1 MIRGGTTNCPD
12 CGGGLKYYD
21 RVKRILRTK
30 GGNKTFLKVRRFKC
44 VECNK
49 IHREL
54 PEFIFEYKHYEA
66 EIINGVMEGYITSDS
81 IDYEDY
87 PSDMT
92 MKRWRSRK

>member
-1 MIRGGTTNCPD
+1 M
-12 CGGGLKYYD
+12 
-21 RVKRILRTK
+21 K

-44 VECNK
+44 IECNK

-87 PSDMT
+87 PSEIT
-92 MKRWRSRK
+92 MERWRSRK